1 MSRTE
6 HDVESGTPLRSRRRD
21 PEGNRRRILEAA
33 TQEFARKGFGGARTD
48 AIAEAAGVNE
58 RMLYYYFGSKD
69 GLFRCVLEDAYLAL
83 IRAERALDLE
93 ALDPISAFRRLV
105 EFIWNY
111 YLDHPE
117 LIRLVNSENLHEA
130 RHLRQSDKV
139 GELVSPMI
147 AVITDLLRRGEAQ
160 GVIRPGIDPVQ
171 CYITIAAIGYF
182 FLSNRHTLQTV
193 LDRDLSSQEA
203 RRAHLAH
210 NTEVVLS
217 FLRPQS

>member
-6 HDVESGTPLRSRRRD
+6 HEAEPDHPMRGRRRD

-48 AIAEAAGVNE
+48 AIAEAAGINE

-69 GLFRCVLEDAYLAL
+69 GLFRCVLEEAYLAL

-130 RHLRQSDKV
+130 RHLRESDKV

-160 GVIRPGIDPVQ
+160 GVIRAGIDPVQ

-193 LDRDLSSQEA
+193 LDRDLTSQEA

>member
-1 MSRTE
+1 MTVTE
-6 HDVESGTPLRSRRRD
+6 HAIEPGTPSRGRRRD

-48 AIAEAAGVNE
+48 AIAAAAGVNE

-69 GLFRCVLEDAYLAL
+69 GLFRCVLEEAYLAL
-83 IRAERALDLE
+83 IQAERALDLE

-193 LDRDLSSQEA
+193 LARDLSSQEA